1 MGDIEKVESH
11 MPESVQY
18 ISSIVVKDVT
28 AKARTK
34 LQSFSGEKKPNRVST
49 FPRAQASGVDSESVW
64 ALAAEVEEAE
74 IDAIQACL

>member
-1 MGDIEKVESH
+1 MGDIETVESH

-34 LQSFSGEKKPNRVST
+34 LQSFSGEKKTNRVST
-49 FPRAQASGVDSESVW
+49 LPRAQASGVDSVW

-74 IDAIQACL
+74 IDTLQACL